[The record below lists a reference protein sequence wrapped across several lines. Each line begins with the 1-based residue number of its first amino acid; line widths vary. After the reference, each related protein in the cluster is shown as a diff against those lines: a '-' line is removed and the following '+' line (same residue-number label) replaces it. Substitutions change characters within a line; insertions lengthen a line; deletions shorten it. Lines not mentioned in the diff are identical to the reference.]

1 MVEEQLIPRGIR
13 DPKILRAFLDVPRH
27 EFIPEAGREEA
38 YADYP
43 LPLAEGQTIS
53 QPYIVALMTA
63 ALRLGG
69 GERVLEIGAGS
80 GYQAAILS
88 RLAREVYSIERV
100 GALAERARRALERLG
115 YRNVRV
121 ILGDGTLGWAEAA
134 PYEAIIVTAGA
145 PHVPAPLVDQLAE
158 GGRLVIPVGGGY
170 SQELL
175 ALTKEK
181 GEIVEERMG
190 GCVFVPLVGEQ
201 GWRG

>member
-175 ALTKEK
+175 ALTKEN